1 MFEARVKVI
10 PHKFQPDE
18 NQTGSQYH
26 FQLRL
31 RCGKIPGYSFSASL
45 QNYKDDENPGPALVT
60 HHFAGSWKNE
70 IGGEVADPVP

>member
-26 FQLRL
+26 FQPRL
-31 RCGKIPGYSFSASL
+31 RCGKIVGQQSDSFAIL
-45 QNYKDDENPGPALVT
+45 L
-60 HHFAGSWKNE
+60 
-70 IGGEVADPVP
+70 